1 MIKKDNINTRRTADA
16 DGTAEPRAL
25 LTEAAIHI
33 MIGAGQAGCGRMP
46 DTGSKNSLKK
56 SPDRELY
63 MSNTTDFSS
72 SALFTDFYE
81 LTMAQGYWKEGMNQ
95 PVVFDMFFRRNPFN
109 GGFSVLA
116 GNETLLDAVTRFHFE
131 EDDIAYLKEQGIF
144 EQGFLEYL
152 RGFRFSGDLYT
163 MDEGTVIFPQ
173 EPLVR
178 IHANLIEAQIV
189 EGLVLNIINFQSLIA
204 TKTARV
210 WLASRK
216 APIMEFG
223 LRRAQG
229 PDGAM
234 SATRAAYIGGASGT
248 SNTLAGKLYGIPVMG
263 TMAHSWI
270 MSFPSELEAFR
281 AYARAYPQNS
291 VFLID
296 TYDTLKSGIRNAI
309 TAGAELAE
317 RGLTFGVR
325 LDSGDI
331 SYLSR
336 EVRKELD
343 KAGFPQATISVSNEL
358 TEEIISTLVANNAP
372 IDSWGV
378 GTHMVTG
385 GSESSFT
392 GVYKL
397 CARHN
402 RSSGAMVPAMKFSD
416 NPAKTT
422 NPGIKNV
429 FRLYDANGMA
439 AADILALEDERL
451 ETGLEYRYFHPMVDY
466 RQFSCSAARIEPL
479 LKKRLENGKRLLPRL
494 AEPEQLRAS
503 RETMQRQLSA
513 FDESYKRILNPHI
526 YKVSITERLKDL
538 KYQFIQEN
546 IR

>member
-1 MIKKDNINTRRTADA
+1 MNKTTNY
-16 DGTAEPRAL
+16 
-25 LTEAAIHI
+25 
-33 MIGAGQAGCGRMP
+33 
-46 DTGSKNSLKK
+46 S
-56 SPDRELY
+56 
-63 MSNTTDFSS
+63 SN
-72 SALFTDFYE
+72 ALFTDFYE

-95 PVVFDMFFRRNPFN
+95 KVIFDMFFRRNPFN

-116 GNETLLDAVTRFHFE
+116 GNETLLDAITEFSFS
-131 EDDIAYLKEQGIF
+131 EDDIKYLAEQKIF
-144 EQGFLEYL
+144 EQGFLDFL
-152 RGFRFSGDLYT
+152 KDFKFSGDIYM

-173 EPLVR
+173 EPLLR

-189 EGLVLNIINFQSLIA
+189 EGLVLNIVNFQSLIA

-210 WLASRK
+210 WLASKK

-281 AYARAYPQNS
+281 AYAKIYPQNS

-296 TYDTLKSGIRNAI
+296 TYDTLKSGIKNAI
-309 TAGAELAE
+309 IVGKELVE
-317 RGLTFGVR
+317 KGYNFGVR

-331 SYLSR
+331 SYLTR

-343 KAGFPQATISVSNEL
+343 NAGLPQAKISVSNEL
-358 TEEIISTLVANNAP
+358 TEEIITTLVANNAP
-372 IDSWGV
+372 INSWGV

-385 GSESSFT
+385 GTEASFT

-397 CARHN
+397 AARHDKSTN
-402 RSSGAMVPAMKFSD
+402 TMKPAMKFSD

-422 NPGIKNV
+422 NPGVKNV
-429 FRLYDANGMA
+429 YRLYDENGMA
-439 AADILALEDERL
+439 CADILALEDETL
-451 ETGLEYRYFHPMVDY
+451 ETNKEYRYYHPMVDY
-466 RQFSCSAARIEPL
+466 RQFSFTASKIEPL
-479 LKKRLENGKRLLPRL
+479 LKKRVENGNRLQPRL
-494 AEPEQLRAS
+494 PEAEQLKLS
-503 RETMQRQLSA
+503 RQTMQNQLA
-513 FDESYKRILNPHI
+513 TFDESYKRILNPHI
-526 YKVSITERLKDL
+526 YKVSITEELKDL
-538 KYQFIQEN
+538 KLKFIEEN
-546 IR
+546 IK